1 MIKSI
6 LSVLALS
13 AFSVTPVLAD
23 DLNRIGEDF
32 YSAIDSKGNT
42 HYITYVR
49 QDHEGDVQIRVSMNS
64 DEQYYWVNCKTDR
77 ISVAG
82 DNFDGWKY
90 VDHRKM
96 EGYYSDVACRQ

>member
-13 AFSVTPVLAD
+13 TLSVAPALAE
-23 DLNRIGEDF
+23 LNRIGTDQF
-32 YSAIDSKGNT
+32 SAVDSGNNT

-49 QDHEGDVQIRVSMNS
+49 QDYEGDVQVKVSMNGTTV
-64 DEQYYWVNCKTDR
+64 YYWVSCKNDQ
-77 ISVAG
+77 ISEAG
-82 DNFDGWKY
+82 DNFDGWRY

-96 EGYYSDVACRQ
+96 EGYYSDVACRK

>member
-13 AFSVTPVLAD
+13 AFSVVPASAELVRLGTD
-23 DLNRIGEDF
+23 Q
-32 YSAIDSKGNT
+32 YSALDGKDNT

-49 QDHEGDVQIRVSMNS
+49 QDYEGDVQIKVSMNGDVAYFWIDCKS
-64 DEQYYWVNCKTDR
+64 DQ
-77 ISVAG
+77 ISLAG
-82 DNFDGWKY
+82 DNFNGWNY

-96 EGYYSDVACRQ
+96 EGYYSDVACRR

>member
-6 LSVLALS
+6 LSVLVLS
-13 AFSVTPVLAD
+13 AFSVTPALAG
-23 DLNRIGEDF
+23 LNRIGEDF
-32 YSAIDSKGNT
+32 YYAVDSEENT

-49 QDHEGDVQIRVSMNS
+49 QDHEGDVQIRVSVNNNVA
-64 DEQYYWVNCKTDR
+64 YFWVNCSEDR
-77 ISVAG
+77 ISAAG
-82 DNFDGWKY
+82 DNFNGWKY

>member
-6 LSVLALS
+6 LSAIALTAFGVVPAS
-13 AFSVTPVLAD
+13 AELIRLGTDQYRAL
-23 DLNRIGEDF
+23 
-32 YSAIDSKGNT
+32 DSNNNT

-49 QDHEGDVQIRVSMNS
+49 KDYEGDVQIKVNMNGDVAYFWVSCS
-64 DEQYYWVNCKTDR
+64 TDQ
-77 ISVAG
+77 ISLAG
-82 DNFDGWKY
+82 DDFNGWNF